1 MAERPPPAV
10 GARPKRRLSPWSSC
24 RGLPEEVVATEVVAT
39 IIRTEQEASNARARR
54 GCEMRRAR
62 GSRGDVGDDEG
73 DIRPPESQA
82 DGGVMQSSG
91 GVLAVGEKTQRTLR
105 RGGRAAGVPNI
116 EDSAGNHHQ
125 RTTEVICE

>member
-1 MAERPPPAV
+1 MGRDGDAAGT
-10 GARPKRRLSPWSSC
+10 GAAAS
-24 RGLPEEVVATEVVAT
+24 ATGDSGAGAAAQ
-39 IIRTEQEASNARARR
+39 IGRTEQEASIARARR

-62 GSRGDVGDDEG
+62 GLRGDVGDDEG

-91 GVLAVGEKTQRTLR
+91 GVLAVGEKPIQRTLR

-116 EDSAGNHHQ
+116 EDSAGI
-125 RTTEVICE
+125 TTAPEDRG

>member
-1 MAERPPPAV
+1 M
-10 GARPKRRLSPWSSC
+10 
-24 RGLPEEVVATEVVAT
+24 PEEVVATMRRS
-39 IIRTEQEASNARARR
+39 RTEQEASIARARR

-62 GSRGDVGDDEG
+62 GLRGDVGDDEG

-91 GVLAVGEKTQRTLR
+91 GVLAVGEKPIQRTLR

-116 EDSAGNHHQ
+116 EDSAGRVRDGPGPGRQHSGT
-125 RTTEVICE
+125 RSGIWMA

>member
-1 MAERPPPAV
+1 M
-10 GARPKRRLSPWSSC
+10 
-24 RGLPEEVVATEVVAT
+24 PEEVVATMRRS
-39 IIRTEQEASNARARR
+39 RTEQEASIARARR

-62 GSRGDVGDDEG
+62 GLRGDVGDDEG

-91 GVLAVGEKTQRTLR
+91 GVLAVGEKPIQRTLR